1 MSTVTQLP
9 AGSVRDRVS
18 PEEWKMRV
26 DLAACYRLAAKY
38 GWVDLIAT
46 HISARVPA
54 PPGQHHFLINP
65 HGYLFQQITASSLVK
80 IDQDGNKVM
89 PSSYD
94 ANPAGFVIHSAIHM
108 RNEEAIC
115 VFHSHT
121 VAGMG
126 VSMQEDGLLMASQH
140 AAFFHDNLA
149 YHDIEHME
157 AGVDGRD
164 ILAADLGR
172 HRAMIMRNHGLLTT
186 GRSIAEAFGI
196 MHVLERACA
205 AQIAAQSG
213 GARIRIM
220 PDKVAGFF
228 GAYYRDSSRK
238 SGELAWPS
246 LIKMLDG
253 EDPSYRD

>member
-9 AGSVRDRVS
+9 SGSVRERVS

-46 HISARVPA
+46 HISARVQA

-80 IDQDGNKVM
+80 IDQDGNKVS
-89 PSSYD
+89 PSAY
-94 ANPAGFVIHSAIHM
+94 AVNPAGFVIHSAIHM
-108 RNEEAIC
+108 LNEEAIC
-115 VFHSHT
+115 VFHSHA

-140 AAFFHDNLA
+140 AAFFHGNLA

-157 AGVDGRD
+157 AGVDGRG
-164 ILAADLGR
+164 ILAGDLGQ

-186 GRSIAEAFGI
+186 GRSVAEAFGI
-196 MHVLERACA
+196 MHILERACA

-213 GARIRIM
+213 GAKVRIM
-220 PDKVAGFF
+220 PDRVSAHFAAF
-228 GAYYRDSSRK
+228 YRDMTLRN
-238 SGELAWPS
+238 GELAWPA
-246 LIKMLDG
+246 LIRMLDD
-253 EDPSYRD
+253 EDPSYRE

>member
-1 MSTVTQLP
+1 MSTVPQLP
-9 AGSVRDRVS
+9 HGAVGDRVAA
-18 PEEWKMRV
+18 EEWKMRV

-46 HISARVPA
+46 HISARVKA
-54 PPGQHHFLINP
+54 PEGQHHFLINP

-89 PSSYD
+89 PSAYE
-94 ANPAGFVIHSAIHM
+94 ANPAGFVIHSAVHM

-115 VFHSHT
+115 VFHCHT
-121 VAGMG
+121 VSGMG

-140 AAFFHDNLA
+140 AAFFHGNLA

-157 AGVDGRD
+157 AGIDGRD

-186 GRSIAEAFGI
+186 GRSIAEAFAI
-196 MHVLERACA
+196 MHLLERACA

-213 GARIRIM
+213 GAKVRIM
-220 PDKVAGFF
+220 PDRVCEHFAQFF
-228 GAYYRDSSRK
+228 RK
-238 SGELAWPS
+238 ISLSNGELAWPA
-246 LIKMLDG
+246 LIKLLDD